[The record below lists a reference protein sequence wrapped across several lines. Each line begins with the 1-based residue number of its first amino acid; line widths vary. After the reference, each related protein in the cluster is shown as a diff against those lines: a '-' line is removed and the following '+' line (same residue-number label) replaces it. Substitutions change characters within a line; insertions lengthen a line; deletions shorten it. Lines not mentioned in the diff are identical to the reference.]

1 MRHFLALTALTATAM
16 LAIAA
21 SASANPHASP
31 PVLQPAFWVDQHPH
45 KVTPVIEA
53 GLLPEEI
60 SGQALGVKAEGDGGN
75 ISQSKLARHIG
86 EDCHATGKNCGQVAK
101 GWLIEGSGRIAPVV
115 LT

>member
-1 MRHFLALTALTATAM
+1 
-16 LAIAA
+16 
-21 SASANPHASP
+21 
-31 PVLQPAFWVDQHPH
+31 
-45 KVTPVIEA
+45 
-53 GLLPEEI
+53 
-60 SGQALGVKAEGDGGN
+60 VKAEGDGGN